1 MFTNLQK
8 KNPYILYKQGLESFE
23 QNDFTYASKIFTEAE
38 LNFETVEMSAKSAI
52 MSIFCLYSIN
62 FYDEALDN
70 LNRYLKKYPAD
81 KNIIYAH
88 YLIAIIYFEQIGD
101 EKRYTAL
108 ITSKKKLTIFKK
120 LSKFRLC
127 N

>member
-1 MFTNLQK
+1 MFLKTFKILILFLTLLSCSNSEKEFVYEPSKK

-88 YLIAIIYFEQIGD
+88 YLIAIIYFE
-101 EKRYTAL
+101 
-108 ITSKKKLTIFKK
+108 
-120 LSKFRLC
+120 